1 MSRHLTVCLDML
13 GRYCYQTLS
22 LTLFLAHTHTL
33 LISARGAAEISLVY
47 DKGLLHQAGQIQI
60 LPSFSPLYI
69 LFKKLPLFTIEYRK

>member
-1 MSRHLTVCLDML
+1 ML

-60 LPSFSPLYI
+60 LPSFSPTLYFI
-69 LFKKLPLFTIEYRK
+69 QKATSFHYRI